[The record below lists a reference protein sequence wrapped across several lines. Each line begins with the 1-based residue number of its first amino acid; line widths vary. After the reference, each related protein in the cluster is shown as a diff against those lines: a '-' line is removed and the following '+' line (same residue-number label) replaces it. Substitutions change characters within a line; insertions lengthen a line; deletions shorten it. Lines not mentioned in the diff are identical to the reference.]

1 MIEKLPQFPEYTA
14 VIVGKTTPKF
24 EGFAQSLKKDIED
37 AGLSDRFLWLGE
49 VEFDELPSLY
59 GAMSIV
65 AAVSRVEGFGLT
77 CLEAMS
83 AGAPVI
89 ASRAGGFEMVVRDG
103 IDGRIVD
110 CNNSDA
116 VAEAFTSM
124 AENPSRL
131 REMAC
136 SGRSRVEESFS
147 IEREAK
153 ELVDAYDLIARS

>member
-1 MIEKLPQFPEYTA
+1 
-14 VIVGKTTPKF
+14 
-24 EGFAQSLKKDIED
+24 
-37 AGLSDRFLWLGE
+37 
-49 VEFDELPSLY
+49 
-59 GAMSIV
+59 MSIV

-116 VAEAFTSM
+116 VAEVFTSM
-124 AENPSRL
+124 AENPQDLERW
-131 REMAC
+131 
-136 SGRSRVEESFS
+136 RV
-147 IEREAK
+147 RGDHA
-153 ELVDAYDLIARS
+153 